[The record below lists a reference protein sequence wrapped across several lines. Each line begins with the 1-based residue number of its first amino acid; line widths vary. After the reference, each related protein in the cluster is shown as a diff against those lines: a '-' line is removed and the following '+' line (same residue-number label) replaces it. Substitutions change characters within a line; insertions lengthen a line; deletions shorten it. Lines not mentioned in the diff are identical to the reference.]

1 MKLWHTLSALLL
13 FVALPIGII
22 GYKMAVLGY
31 SMDHVVPWKGYAV
44 SLEMTWDGHGDSV
57 EIATFLPLA
66 EKRQHF
72 WNEAVNGGSPS
83 QKVSL
88 DSAGNRVLRINAGGK
103 QGLQK
108 ALVEFRALGERT
120 RYDLEANVA
129 LESTIPPEAE
139 MSLGTTGMIQ
149 SADPEI
155 IALRKRIAPD
165 GFKALPALKAIFAFA
180 SDSIAYKGFSGGT
193 DALTALRLGEA
204 SCNGK
209 SRLMAAL
216 LRSAGIPARLVGG
229 LILEKGTKRTS
240 HQWLEA
246 YVAGFWIPFCPT
258 NRHFAEIPEN
268 YLALYHG
275 DEVLFRHSPNIN
287 FKYAFTASPILVG
300 KDEIGL
306 GREQLGSIMGIWEVF
321 NRVGLSLSVLKVL
334 LLVPIG
340 GFITVIFRNIIG
352 LEPFGTFL
360 PTLIASAAQETG
372 LLWGILSFF
381 LVIGICAVVRALF
394 EGFKITRTPKL
405 AIIMIF
411 VVASML
417 SLTYLGLTLNMR
429 HLVFVS
435 LFPVV
440 VLTMTVERFSRT
452 VVEEGLPAAF
462 SRSLVTGLAIFCC
475 YAVISLKSLTLIL
488 MTFPEALLLLV
499 AMNLWVGRWAGVRVT
514 EYWRF
519 RHLLLAGPSSPA
531 STSIPPKGI
540 AP

>member
-1 MKLWHTLSALLL
+1 MKPWHTLIALTL
-13 FVALPIGII
+13 FVAAPIGII
-22 GYKMAVLGY
+22 AYKILALGY
-31 SMDHVVPWKGYAV
+31 SVDHVVPWKGYAV
-44 SLEMTWDGHGDSV
+44 SLEMTYDGHGDSV
-57 EIATFLPLA
+57 EIATYLPLA

-72 WNEAVNGGSPS
+72 WNESVDGSS
-83 QKVSL
+83 TAQKAML
-88 DSAGNRVLRINAGGK
+88 DSAGNRVLRVNAGNAMGS
-103 QGLQK
+103 GRTV
-108 ALVEFRALGERT
+108 VEFRALCERT
-120 RYDLEANVA
+120 RYEVDAQVSRESPGAPEAIANLRATESIQADHPEIRELRDRVIPPGDKIRPLLEAA
-129 LESTIPPEAE
+129 
-139 MSLGTTGMIQ
+139 
-149 SADPEI
+149 
-155 IALRKRIAPD
+155 
-165 GFKALPALKAIFAFA
+165 FAYA
-180 SDSIAYKGFSGGT
+180 SDSIAYKGFSGST

-216 LRSAGIPARLVGG
+216 LRSSGVPARLVGG

-246 YVAGFWIPFCPT
+246 YVSGFWIPFCPT
-258 NRHFAEIPEN
+258 NRHFAEIPGN
-268 YLALYHG
+268 YLALYRG

-287 FKYAFTASPILVG
+287 FKYAFTAAPILVG

-306 GREQLGSIMGIWEVF
+306 GREQLGSIMGIWEIF

-372 LLWGILSFF
+372 LLWGILAFF
-381 LVIGICAVVRALF
+381 LVIGICALGRALF

-417 SLTYLGLTLNMR
+417 GLTYLGLTFNMR
-429 HLVFVS
+429 HLVYVS

-452 VVEEGLPAAF
+452 VVEEGMPAAF
-462 SRSLVTGLAIFCC
+462 LRSLVTGLAILCC
-475 YAVISLKSLTLIL
+475 YAVISLKSLALIL

-499 AMNLWVGRWAGVRVT
+499 ALNLWVGRWAGVRVT

-519 RHLLLAGPSSPA
+519 RHLLLGRVPA
-531 STSIPPKGI
+531 SALASRRNET
-540 AP
+540 